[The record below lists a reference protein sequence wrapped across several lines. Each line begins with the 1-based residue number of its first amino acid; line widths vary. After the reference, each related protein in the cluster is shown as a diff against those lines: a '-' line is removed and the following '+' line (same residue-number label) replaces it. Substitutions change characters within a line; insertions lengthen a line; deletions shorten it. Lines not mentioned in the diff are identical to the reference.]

1 MSVTVPPDGRV
12 TSASGARPK
21 RPLSVT
27 LVALLALGVAVY
39 SLTAGAFA
47 LEGGEADR
55 RADGIFH
62 LAFGLGVFVAG
73 LGAFGLR
80 SWAWTAFMT
89 WAVIGL
95 TLQLVRYFFF
105 DDPDYAAMAINTF
118 AVLAM
123 SPLDVQVA
131 FGLRHP
137 RNVDLARPTR
147 NPLDRD

>member
-1 MSVTVPPDGRV
+1 MSATAPADERVPG
-12 TSASGARPK
+12 ASVARPK

-27 LVALLALGVAVY
+27 LVALLALGVALY
-39 SLTAGAFA
+39 SLAAGAFA

-62 LAFGLGVFVAG
+62 LAFGLGVLVAG
-73 LGAFGLR
+73 LGAFWLR

-95 TLQLVRYFFF
+95 THQVVRYFFF
-105 DDPDYAAMAINTF
+105 DGPNYADMAINTF

-123 SPLDVQVA
+123 SPLEVQVA